1 MDQLLLLPDC
11 AAKDRWQPVVPPF
24 RVRPAIKVRRAK
36 PLPGQLCLPGM
47 EPTEDDGMS
56 LLLSGEDELAL
67 CGEAGGG
74 PQPRCPNCGGMEFD
88 EDGDCT
94 SCWEPGVVEVA
105 RATTRTARFVRRWR
119 NSEE

>member
-11 AAKDRWQPVVPPF
+11 AAKGRWQPVVPPF
-24 RVRPAIKVRRAK
+24 RVRPAIKVRRTK
-36 PLPGQLCLPGM
+36 PLPGQLYLPGM
-47 EPTEDDGMS
+47 EPTEDNGRSRLPEDDG
-56 LLLSGEDELAL
+56 LAL
-67 CGEAGGG
+67 YEEAGGG

-105 RATTRTARFVRRWR
+105 GRQRRR
-119 NSEE
+119 R